1 MTQPPTSPVD
11 LIDQLAGLAPGSA
24 THALRHQRDKVVAAT
39 QGSYDALFDP
49 ELPGLSLAERLLV
62 ALYAARLT
70 PSPALAAHYRGRL
83 EQLGADASQVRAVA
97 EGAPADIAEP
107 RLRAMLEFTR
117 KLIEKPVEGDRA
129 ALLALP
135 AAGLG
140 TPAVVTL
147 AQLVAF
153 LSYQVRLVAGLD
165 ALKALQALN
174 DNPAGAKA

>member
-1 MTQPPTSPVD
+1 
-11 LIDQLAGLAPGSA
+11 
-24 THALRHQRDKVVAAT
+24 
-39 QGSYDALFDP
+39 
-49 ELPGLSLAERLLV
+49 LSLN
-62 ALYAARLT
+62 AARLT
-70 PSPALAAHYRGRL
+70 PSPALAAHYQGRL
-83 EQLGADASQVRAVA
+83 EQLGTDAGQVRAA
-97 EGAPADIAEP
+97 AGGTPADIADP

-135 AAGLG
+135 AAGLS

-153 LSYQVRLVAGLD
+153 LSYQVRLLAGLD
-165 ALKALQALN
+165 ALKALN